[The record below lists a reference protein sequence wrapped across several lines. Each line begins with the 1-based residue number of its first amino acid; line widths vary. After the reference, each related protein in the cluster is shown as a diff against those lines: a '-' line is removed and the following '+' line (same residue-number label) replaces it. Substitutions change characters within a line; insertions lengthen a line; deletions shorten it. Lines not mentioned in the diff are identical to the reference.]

1 MLDASA
7 RGAWETLVERLDAF
21 IGRRLPREDVEDVRQ
36 DVLLRL
42 HRSAPQLNDEA
53 KFGPWVYTIA
63 RHAVIDRL
71 RRRSPVTAADLP
83 DFPAPE
89 TADVEDRPLLNCVT
103 PFVARLPSPYREA
116 ITLTELQGLTQ
127 QDAAAMAGV
136 SLSGMKSR
144 IQRGRKM
151 LRTMM
156 EECCALRFDG
166 RGRVIEAERHP
177 AQPRCGCK

>member
-36 DVLLRL
+36 DVLLKL
-42 HRSAPQLNDEA
+42 HTSAHQLADEA

-71 RRRSPVTAADLP
+71 RRRAPVVAADVP
-83 DFPAPE
+83 DLPAPE
-89 TADVEDRPLLNCVT
+89 VADLEDRPLLGCVT

-116 ITLTELQGLTQ
+116 ITLTELEGLTQ
-127 QDAAAMAGV
+127 QDAAAMTGIT
-136 SLSGMKSR
+136 LSGMKSR
-144 IQRGRKM
+144 VQRGRRM

-166 RGRVIEAERHP
+166 RGRVIDAERHP
-177 AQPRCGCK
+177 AQPRCGCR